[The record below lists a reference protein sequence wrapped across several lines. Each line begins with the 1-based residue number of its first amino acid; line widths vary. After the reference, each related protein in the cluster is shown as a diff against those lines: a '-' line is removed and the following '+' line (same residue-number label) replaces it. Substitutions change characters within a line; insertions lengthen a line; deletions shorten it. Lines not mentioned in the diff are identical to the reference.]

1 MPPVRRMIRN
11 PPRCQTVRVPGGR
24 RTAGPPATPDARRAG
39 RRASRSLAAAGA
51 VLALLGTAA
60 CAGTSP
66 AGGGT
71 SSAVLAGATGSAAA
85 TTTTPSAP
93 SVDATPQAATATL
106 PGAPTA
112 SRPAPGAVKPAR
124 WNEPGAYRA
133 APVVRSRRLVGKV
146 VVLDPG
152 HQIGNSRHLAQVNR
166 TVNAGAGVR
175 KACNTT
181 GTQTNGGYPESRV
194 AMRIALAA
202 KKRLE
207 AQGATVRLTRPRE
220 SAALWGPCI
229 DARGR
234 FGIQVRADAVV
245 SIHADGAPARDRG
258 FHVIRPASV
267 RGWTDD
273 IAGPSRRLA
282 VAVHGALV
290 GAGQRPARYIG
301 SRDGYDVR
309 RDLGTLNWSDRPICM
324 VELGN
329 MRSAPDAAMLTD
341 PRWQDG
347 VAAAAITAGVV
358 DFLS

>member
-1 MPPVRRMIRN
+1 MTGPAAASRRVLAA
-11 PPRCQTVRVPGGR
+11 TALLALAG
-24 RTAGPPATPDARRAG
+24 TAG
-39 RRASRSLAAAGA
+39 
-51 VLALLGTAA
+51 

-66 AGGGT
+66 DRGGT
-71 SSAVLAGATGSAAA
+71 SSAALAGATAA
-85 TTTTPSAP
+85 TTTMTTASGAP
-93 SVDATPQAATATL
+93 TTSTAVAAAPAATPAAVGTL
-106 PGAPTA
+106 PGASTA
-112 SRPAPGAVKPAR
+112 SGPAAGPAKPLR
-124 WNEPGAYRA
+124 WNEPGAFRV
-133 APVVRSRRLVGKV
+133 APVVRSGRLAGKV

-175 KACNTT
+175 KACNST

-220 SAALWGPCI
+220 STALWGPCI

-234 FGIQVRADAVV
+234 FGNQVGADAVV

-273 IAGPSRRLA
+273 VAVPSRRLA
-282 VAVHGALV
+282 VAVHDALV

-301 SRDGYDVR
+301 SHDGYDVR

-329 MRSAPDAAMLTD
+329 MRSAADAAMLTD

-358 DFLS
+358 DFLG

>member
-1 MPPVRRMIRN
+1 MP
-11 PPRCQTVRVPGGR
+11 GR
-24 RTAGPPATPDARRAG
+24 RSTRPAVLLTLCLPVLLLAACDGSPPSARPTSSAALAGATAGTTTPPATP
-39 RRASRSLAAAGA
+39 
-51 VLALLGTAA
+51 
-60 CAGTSP
+60 
-66 AGGGT
+66 
-71 SSAVLAGATGSAAA
+71 SA
-85 TTTTPSAP
+85 TPSA
-93 SVDATPQAATATL
+93 T
-106 PGAPTA
+106 
-112 SRPAPGAVKPAR
+112 APGGPTSSPPAASVRPAR
-124 WNEPGAYRA
+124 WNEPDAFPV
-133 APVVRSRRLVGKV
+133 APVVRSGRLAGKV

-166 TVNAGAGVR
+166 IVDAGAGVR
-175 KACNTT
+175 KACNST
-181 GTQTNGGYPESRV
+181 GTQTNSGYPESRV

-207 AQGATVRLTRPRE
+207 AQGATVRLTRPGE
-220 SAALWGPCI
+220 SKALWGPCV

-234 FGIQVRADAVV
+234 FGNRVGADAVV

-273 IAGPSRRLA
+273 VAGPSRRLA
-282 VAVHGALV
+282 VAVHDALV
-290 GAGQRPARYIG
+290 SAGQRPAAYIG

-324 VELGN
+324 IELGN
-329 MRSAPDAAMLTD
+329 MRSGPDAAMLTD
-341 PRWQDG
+341 PTWQDG